1 MSFKIQF
8 IYFFV
13 YFSLINLIFMSNL
26 KINTLIVLYYF
37 KRKEMILKYLIKEK
51 VIKNQLSKYF

>member
-37 KRKEMILKYLIKEK
+37 KRIEMILKYLIKEK